1 MSNVV
6 RRPGNVPAARAGN
19 SKKKT
24 KKSPVPCWMLLKRHT
39 FDGDQEYAPG
49 RRLSM
54 KRRCS
59 VCGQYVKGGEILLK
73 EDNPS

>member
-1 MSNVV
+1 MSNVA
-6 RRPGNVPAARAGN
+6 RRPGNNQPAATRGTG
-19 SKKKT
+19 KKV

-49 RRLSM
+49 RKLSM

-59 VCGQYVKGGEILLK
+59 VCGQYVKGGEILPK
-73 EDNPS
+73 NTPS